1 MRLWLERAPLFELLP
16 NPAHGRH
23 TKAQEFRN
31 FTGALIPFVKVDDSL
46 ARQQWYRSHDKTDSA
61 TRTPPKA
68 SYIIY
73 GSALVEVVQVFEPM
87 LNDGMGEGRV
97 DCVVSRRCGSPGA

>member
-23 TKAQEFRN
+23 TKAQELRN

-46 ARQQWYRSHDKTDSA
+46 ARQQWYRSHEKTDSA
-61 TRTPPKA
+61 TRTPPKS

-73 GSALVEVVQVFEPM
+73 GSALAI
-87 LNDGMGEGRV
+87 
-97 DCVVSRRCGSPGA
+97 SRKRFA

>member
-23 TKAQEFRN
+23 TKAQELRN

-73 GSALVEVVQVFEPM
+73 GNALKCTFSPV
-87 LNDGMGEGRV
+87 LHGLGRLAK
-97 DCVVSRRCGSPGA
+97 PGAKRQT